1 MLLSFRCSTAKPLHF
16 RSVLLDQ
23 GNDKLRLT
31 DLAAG
36 AGGFLCEVIFQ
47 APEQFPGEWEGS
59 GFGVVHL
66 LNIHEKDASFPKSKY
81 ALFGNHFL
89 KTVASNKILVKG
101 KLYVFSAAAPSAGG

>member
-1 MLLSFRCSTAKPLHF
+1 MRGDLS
-16 RSVLLDQ
+16 
-23 GNDKLRLT
+23 
-31 DLAAG
+31 G
-36 AGGFLCEVIFQ
+36 AGTVPWGMGRQRFWCC
-47 APEQFPGEWEGS
+47 
-59 GFGVVHL
+59 L

>member
-47 APEQFPGEWEGS
+47 APEQFPGEREGS
-59 GFGVVHL
+59 GFGVVCC
-66 LNIHEKDASFPKSKY
+66 IHEKDASFPKSKY
-81 ALFGNHFL
+81 ALFRNHFL
-89 KTVASNKILVKG
+89 KTVASNKILVKR
-101 KLYVFSAAAPSAGG
+101 KLFVFSAAAPSAGG